1 LNETP
6 FTAETLRKTLMTDER
21 GTMKEDRILT
31 SRPQIEQGSVVS
43 PQPAQVP
50 QFIIHHSSF
59 IVVLS
64 LCLCVSVARDLPAQL
79 ESVESGAPA
88 SITWTSLGQVE
99 GHLALQ
105 YSPAGAFSPD
115 SSSLAVVVENKVLLM
130 DLSGG
135 APRALRPR
143 IEGVSDL
150 VIHSASFLAPGRLL
164 ILGNGV
170 IRGKGKNP
178 PRATPT
184 LAFVWD
190 SEKDVI
196 AGKVSTLGEGG
207 GFGTPRLF
215 PMIGY
220 IGMYKEGT
228 FDLWHA
234 LTGKSG
240 RINVASLTRQPN
252 LYEMSPDGHWLLLAQ
267 LEGGGGA
274 DPVVVDMRTG
284 AFVDALRG
292 PQGTT
297 LCMAFSRDNQ
307 RVVTAG
313 EDGMVR
319 VWSAG
324 GWKILFTLAGHN
336 GTVSWAE
343 FSPDGRWIVSGGYDK
358 TVRVWSA
365 ADGAL
370 VQTLTEA
377 TEPVRTVAFSPN
389 GEFITGSGEELVWIW
404 KASRH

>member
-1 LNETP
+1 M
-6 FTAETLRKTLMTDER
+6 AEFN
-21 GTMKEDRILT
+21 GTTKGRRTSRILL
-31 SRPQIEQGSVVS
+31 
-43 PQPAQVP
+43 
-50 QFIIHHSSF
+50 FIIPHSSF

-64 LCLCVSVARDLPAQL
+64 LCLCVSAVKTAAAQL
-79 ESVESGAPA
+79 ETIGNAQPA
-88 SITWTSLGQVE
+88 SIAWISHGQVE

-115 SSSLAVVVENKVLLM
+115 NSSLAVVVETKVMLM
-130 DLSGG
+130 DLRGG

-143 IEGVSDL
+143 VEGISDL

-190 SEKDVI
+190 SEKDVL
-196 AGKVSTLGEGG
+196 AGKVSTLGESG
-207 GFGTPRLF
+207 GFGAPRFL

-220 IGMYKEGT
+220 IGMYKESA
-228 FDLWHA
+228 FDLWHP
-234 LTGKSG
+234 LTGKGG
-240 RINVASLTRQPN
+240 RISVASLTRQPN
-252 LYEMSPDGHWLLLAQ
+252 LYELSPDGHWLLLAQ
-267 LEGGGGA
+267 IEGGGGA

-284 AFVDALRG
+284 TFVDALRG

-313 EDGMVR
+313 EDGKVR

-324 GWKILFTLAGHN
+324 EWKLLFTLAGHN

-365 ADGAL
+365 ADGSL
-370 VQTLTEA
+370 IQTLTEA
-377 TEPVRTVAFSPN
+377 TMPVRTVAFSPN
-389 GEFITGSGEELVWIW
+389 GEFIAGSGEEMVWIW
-404 KASRH
+404 KATRH